1 MKTDWMM
8 NEKKINTLLH
18 KDFFSGLT
26 EDEKMNLKNQVH
38 QLRELEKHK
47 TTRSTN
53 MKTIFKTVKEWFVVK
68 EKQADSLEY
77 AYSYIKG
84 GLDRFPDPPP
94 PRDSGGKP

>member
-47 TTRSTN
+47 TTRTN
-53 MKTIFKTVKEWFVVK
+53 IKTIFKTVKEWFTVK
-68 EKQADSLEY
+68 EKQADPLEY

-84 GLDRFPDPPP
+84 GFDRPSDPPP
-94 PRDSGGKP
+94 PKDGPGKD